1 MLPMLL
7 FACHHPPATPTATTA
22 DGWLDRP
29 MREQIDAMED
39 GRLSSEMLTAAYIA
53 RIAERD
59 EGPTGANAILAHDP
73 TALANART
81 IDAQRGSR
89 ARLQG
94 AVILVKDNIDT
105 AGVAT
110 TAGSLAMVRN
120 VPTNDAPVVAR
131 IRAAHGVVLAKT
143 NLSEWANFRGEKSSS
158 GWSSLGGQTLNGA
171 NLAYNPCGSSSG
183 SATAIARGMGS
194 AALGTETD
202 GSITCPAAVQGL
214 VGMKPTVG
222 LVSRTGV
229 IPISSTQD
237 TVGPIARNVGDCA
250 RLLTAIAGPDPLD
263 DATAAIPRGLD
274 LDFDKAL
281 EGATLEG
288 VRLGVVDTML
298 GYDEALDAVFRS
310 ELERLEKAGAIL
322 VHVSLAKD
330 DTFQEA
336 ELQILKTEMK
346 IGLDAYLASHA
357 VEGQPRSLAELIAWN
372 DAHADAVMPF
382 FGQEYFVQSN
392 ATTGLGDPAYVTARA
407 DTTRLTLTE
416 GILDVRTK
424 NDLDAFVAPTTGPAW
439 VTDHA
444 NGDAIGGA
452 ATSVPA
458 VARAPHLTVPM
469 GTVNGLPV
477 GLSIFAAPFED
488 ATVLRLGYAYEQ
500 LPR

>member
-1 MLPMLL
+1 MLL
-7 FACHHPPATPTATTA
+7 LALACHRAPLGYTGSST
-22 DGWLDRP
+22 GRWLDRP
-29 MREQIDAMED
+29 MVDQVRAMER
-39 GRLSSEMLTAAYIA
+39 GRISSEMLTAAYIA
-53 RIAERD
+53 RIAQRD
-59 EGPTGANAILAHDP
+59 EGPNGTNAILATNP
-73 TALANART
+73 RALEEARAM
-81 IDAQRGSR
+81 DAARGSN

-105 AGVAT
+105 AGLAT
-110 TAGSLAMVRN
+110 TAGSLAMVHN
-120 VPTNDAPVVAR
+120 VPDADAAVVAK
-131 IRAAHGVVLAKT
+131 IRAEHGVVLAKT

-171 NLAYNPCGSSSG
+171 NAAYNPCGSSSG
-183 SATAIARGMGS
+183 SAAAIARGMGS

-202 GSITCPAAVQGL
+202 GSITCPAAVNGL

-237 TVGPIARNVGDCA
+237 TVGPITRDVADCA
-250 RLLTAIAGPDPLD
+250 RLLTVIAGPDPLD
-263 DATAAIPRGLD
+263 EATAAIPNDLD

-281 EGATLEG
+281 AGATLEG
-288 VRLGVVDTML
+288 ARLGVVDTMT
-298 GYDEALDAVFRS
+298 GYDDALDAVFRA
-310 ELERLEKAGAIL
+310 ELERLEKAGAVL
-322 VHVSLAKD
+322 VHVALPKD
-330 DTFQEA
+330 ETFLDA
-336 ELQILKTEMK
+336 ELQILETEMK
-346 IGLDAYLASHA
+346 IGLDAYLASHP
-357 VEGQPRSLAELIAWN
+357 VDGQPRSLAELIAWN

-382 FGQEYFVQSN
+382 FGQEYFVASQ
-392 ATTGLGDPAYVTARA
+392 ATTGLEDPAYVRAREE
-407 DTTRLTLTE
+407 TTRLTLTE
-416 GILDVRTK
+416 GILAARTT

-444 NGDAIGGA
+444 KGDAFGGS

-477 GLSIFAAPFED
+477 GLSIFSAPFED

>member
-1 MLPMLL
+1 MLL
-7 FACHHPPATPTATTA
+7 LLLACARPPTGYTGSST
-22 DGWLDRP
+22 GRWLDRP
-29 MREQIDAMED
+29 MVDQIGAMER
-39 GRLSSEMLTAAYIA
+39 GRISSEMLTAAYIE
-53 RIAERD
+53 RIAARD
-59 EGPTGANAILAHDP
+59 EGPHGTNAILATDP
-73 TALANART
+73 RALEAARAV
-81 IDAQRGSR
+81 DAARGSK

-105 AGVAT
+105 AGLAT
-110 TAGSLAMVRN
+110 TAGSLAMVKN
-120 VPTNDAPVVAR
+120 VPTTDATVVAK

-143 NLSEWANFRGEKSSS
+143 NLSEWANFRGEKSTS
-158 GWSSLGGQTLNGA
+158 GWSSLGGQTLSGA
-171 NLAYNPCGSSSG
+171 NAAYNPCGSSSG
-183 SATAIARGMGS
+183 SASAIARGMGS

-202 GSITCPAAVQGL
+202 GSVTCPAAVQGL

-222 LVSRTGV
+222 LVSRAGV

-237 TVGPIARNVGDCA
+237 TVGPIARDVADCA
-250 RLLTAIAGPDPLD
+250 RLLTVIAGPDPLD
-263 DATAAIPRGLD
+263 EATAAIPQGLD
-274 LDFDKAL
+274 LDFDEAL
-281 EGATLEG
+281 DGATLDG
-288 VRLGVVDTML
+288 ARLGVVDTMT
-298 GYDEALDAVFRS
+298 GYDEALDAVFRA
-310 ELERLEKAGAIL
+310 ELERLEKAGAVL
-322 VHVSLAKD
+322 VHVALPKD
-330 DTFQEA
+330 DTFLDA

-346 IGLDAYLASHA
+346 VGLDAYLASHA

-382 FGQEYFVQSN
+382 FGQEYFVASQ
-392 ATTGLGDPAYVTARA
+392 ATTGLEDPAYVKARA

-416 GILDVRTK
+416 GILDVRAK
-424 NDLDAFVAPTTGPAW
+424 NDLDAFIAPTTGPAW

-444 NGDAIGGA
+444 KGDAFGGS

-500 LPR
+500 LRH

>member
-1 MLPMLL
+1 MVLL
-7 FACHHPPATPTATTA
+7 LLACQRPPTGYTGSST
-22 DGWLDRP
+22 DRWLDRP
-29 MREQIDAMED
+29 MVDQIRAMER
-39 GRLSSEMLTAAYIA
+39 GRLSSETLTVGYIT
-53 RIAERD
+53 RIAQRD
-59 EGPTGANAILAHDP
+59 EGPDGTNAILVTDP
-73 TALANART
+73 HALEAARAA
-81 IDAQRGSR
+81 DAARGSD

-105 AGVAT
+105 AGLAT
-110 TAGSLAMVRN
+110 TAGSLAMVKN
-120 VPTNDAPVVAR
+120 VATVDAPVIAK

-171 NLAYNPCGSSSG
+171 NPAYNPCGSSSG
-183 SATAIARGMGS
+183 SASAIARGMGS

-214 VGMKPTVG
+214 VGMKPSVG

-237 TVGPIARNVGDCA
+237 TVGPITRDVADCA
-250 RLLTAIAGPDPLD
+250 RLLTVIAGPDPAD
-263 DATAAIPRGLD
+263 EATAAIPEGLD
-274 LDFDKAL
+274 LDFEKAL
-281 EGATLEG
+281 DGATLEG
-288 VRLGVVDTML
+288 ARLGVVDTMT
-298 GYDEALDAVFRS
+298 GYDSALDAVFRTQ
-310 ELERLEKAGAIL
+310 LDRLEKAGAVL
-322 VHVSLAKD
+322 VHVSLPKD
-330 DTFQEA
+330 ETFIDA

-346 IGLDAYLASHA
+346 VGLDAYLASHV
-357 VEGQPRSLAELIAWN
+357 VEDQPRSLAELIAWN
-372 DAHADAVMPF
+372 EAHAASVMPF
-382 FGQEYFVQSN
+382 FGQEYFVASQ
-392 ATTGLGDPAYVTARA
+392 ATTGLEDPAYVKARA

-416 GILDVRTK
+416 GILAVRAEH
-424 NDLDAFVAPTTGPAW
+424 DLHAFVAPTTGPAW

-444 NGDAIGGA
+444 KGDAFGGSA
-452 ATSVPA
+452 SSVPA

-469 GTVNGLPV
+469 GTVDGLPV